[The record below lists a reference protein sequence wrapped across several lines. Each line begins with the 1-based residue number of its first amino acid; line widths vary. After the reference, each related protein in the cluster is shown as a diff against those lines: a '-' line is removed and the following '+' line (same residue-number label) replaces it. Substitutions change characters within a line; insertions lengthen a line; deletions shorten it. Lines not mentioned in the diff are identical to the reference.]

1 MRYAT
6 RNAAP
11 ITMPYMAYQSP
22 FGSKVHCPSL
32 LSQLDAEQCA
42 DALRLFRSGKDTVEI
57 ASIMEATQ
65 FAVANGIA
73 RARDEERRAVA

>member
-1 MRYAT
+1 MRFAT
-6 RNAAP
+6 RNGTP

-22 FGSKVHCPSL
+22 FGGNANYPALANK
-32 LSQLDAEQCA
+32 LDAEQGHE
-42 DALRLFRSGKDTVEI
+42 ALRLFRAGKDTVDI

-65 FAVANGIA
+65 FAVANALA

>member
-1 MRYAT
+1 MRFAT
-6 RNAAP
+6 RGGAP
-11 ITMPYMAYQSP
+11 VTMPYMAYQSP
-22 FGSKVHCPSL
+22 FGSKAHAPSL
-32 LSQLDAEQCA
+32 ITKLDAEQRA

-73 RARDEERRAVA
+73 RARDEERRSQ

>member
-1 MRYAT
+1 MRFAT
-6 RNAAP
+6 RNGAP

-22 FGSKVHCPSL
+22 FGAKAHCPAL
-32 LSQLDAEQCA
+32 ITQFDADQRI
-42 DALRLFRSGKDTVEI
+42 DALRMFRAGKDTVDI